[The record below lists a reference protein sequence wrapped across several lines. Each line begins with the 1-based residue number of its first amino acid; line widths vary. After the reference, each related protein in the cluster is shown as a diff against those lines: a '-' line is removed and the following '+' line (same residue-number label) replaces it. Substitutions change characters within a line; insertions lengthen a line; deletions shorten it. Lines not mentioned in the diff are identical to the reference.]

1 LTCHQRSDTKHK
13 YRSVC
18 GEPATDIICWSCQAK
33 IQGEV
38 AHRKQQ
44 TEKEAKQT
52 PAVNNLPD
60 HGKEMSAVN
69 KERGL
74 ANRYEGGYF

>member
-1 LTCHQRSDTKHK
+1 MCHQRSDPKHK
-13 YRSVC
+13 YCSVC

-44 TEKEAKQT
+44 IEKEAKT
-52 PAVNNLPD
+52 D
-60 HGKEMSAVN
+60 TGRK
-69 KERGL
+69 
-74 ANRYEGGYF
+74 